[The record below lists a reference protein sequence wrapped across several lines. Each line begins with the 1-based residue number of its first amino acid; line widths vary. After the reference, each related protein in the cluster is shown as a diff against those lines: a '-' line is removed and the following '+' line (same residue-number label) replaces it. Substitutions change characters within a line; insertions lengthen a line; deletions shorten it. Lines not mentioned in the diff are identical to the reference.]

1 MSDKQP
7 RRAGLEKIRRKTGG
21 GLALDRPIGEQRA
34 AFAKLMALTEVGMP
48 DHLCEPRFL
57 GGMDCLRLEVP
68 LPREGGDS
76 DDSDDADGVGSSE
89 SAGPSGAT
97 ILYIHGGGYSL
108 GSPVTHRPLAARIAR
123 RCGAPIWLPRYR
135 RAPEHPC
142 PAGLE
147 DVHRS
152 YLELRQSL
160 RQRGQ
165 DGPVFLA
172 GDSAGGGMAL
182 ALAMTLRDQ
191 RGGEALSP
199 AGLVLLSPWTDLT
212 MSG

>member
-97 ILYIHGGGYSL
+97 IFYIHGGGYSL
-108 GSPVTHRPLAARIAR
+108 GSPVTHRPL
-123 RCGAPIWLPRYR
+123 
-135 RAPEHPC
+135 C
-142 PAGLE
+142 PAQQLRGLGRARP
-147 DVHRS
+147 HHSGHHQPSAPCAPRHARLRAGWLSRS
-152 YLELRQSL
+152 VTR
-160 RQRGQ
+160 RIHT
-165 DGPVFLA
+165 A
-172 GDSAGGGMAL
+172 
-182 ALAMTLRDQ
+182 
-191 RGGEALSP
+191 
-199 AGLVLLSPWTDLT
+199 
-212 MSG
+212 